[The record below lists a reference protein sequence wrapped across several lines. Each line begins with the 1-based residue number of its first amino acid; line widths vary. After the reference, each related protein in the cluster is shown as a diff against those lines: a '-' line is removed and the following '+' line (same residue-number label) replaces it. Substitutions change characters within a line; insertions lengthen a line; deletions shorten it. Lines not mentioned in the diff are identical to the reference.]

1 MKKGVLGIFVSMIA
15 CAVIAVSCLA
25 GNAVASDK
33 DGTIYF
39 LHKGLDYYAW
49 VAMQEQFV
57 KYAKDTGYKFEILNA
72 ENDAA
77 NQVNQ
82 FKTVLTQKP
91 KAIIVTA
98 IDSESLIS
106 CVEEANAAGVPV
118 GVFDTPITGGKIAI
132 TVDCDNVMAGKQSAE
147 LIVDA
152 LIAKNGSAKGKV
164 LNVYG
169 DQASQVMRERKEGFD
184 NVIKKYPEIEY
195 IEAPGYGDRLKSQ
208 DATANAIAKY
218 NYIDAVH
225 APCDN
230 AGYGLYEALL
240 STDNIKKVGEPGH
253 VIMVTIDGEP
263 LMLDRINEG
272 LIDASVNLD
281 WHAVGS
287 ICLEMM
293 DKYTFKGQDVPY
305 SDYSSD
311 AFTWKSTPVKKGSW
325 GGPWIS
331 LPTHKITK
339 ENAND
344 PKSAGRY
351 SANVLGIKY

>member
-1 MKKGVLGIFVSMIA
+1 MRKLVALL
-15 CAVIAVSCLA
+15 CAVV
-25 GNAVASDK
+25 VALSAATGSFAA
-33 DGTIYF
+33 DGKGDTIYF

-57 KYAKDTGYKFEILNA
+57 KYAKDNGYKYEILNA

-91 KAIIVTA
+91 KAIITTA
-98 IDSESLIS
+98 IDSESLIES
-106 CVEEANAAGVPV
+106 VKEANAMGIPV
-118 GVFDTPITGGKIAI
+118 GVFDTPVTGGDIVI
-132 TVDCDNVMAGKQSAE
+132 TVDCDNVMAGKQAAE
-147 LIVDA
+147 LIIEA
-152 LIAKNGSAKGKV
+152 IAEKNGEVKGKV
-164 LNVYG
+164 LNVFG
-169 DQASQVMRERKEGFD
+169 DQASQVMRERKQGFD
-184 NVIKKYPEIEY
+184 DVMRLYPNIEVIETV
-195 IEAPGYGDRLKSQ
+195 GYGDRLKSQ
-208 DATANAIAKY
+208 DATANAFARY
-218 NYIDAVH
+218 GYIDAVH

-230 AGYGLYEALL
+230 AGYGLYEAMLA
-240 STDNIKKVGEPGH
+240 SNNIKKVGESGH
-253 VIMVTIDGEP
+253 VVFVTIDGEP
-263 LMLDRINEG
+263 LMLDRINDG

-293 DKYTFKGQDVPY
+293 DKFTFQGKPIPKGDYT
-305 SDYSSD
+305 SDF
-311 AFTWKSTPVKKGSW
+311 FTWSSTPIKTGPW

-339 ENAND
+339 ANAND

-351 SANVLGIKY
+351 SANVLKISY

>member
-1 MKKGVLGIFVSMIA
+1 MLRKLVQ
-15 CAVIAVSCLA
+15 
-25 GNAVASDK
+25 AVAAVALCLSVASGAFAADNK
-33 DGTIYF
+33 GDTIYF

-57 KYAKDTGYKFEILNA
+57 KYAKDHGYKFEILNA

-77 NQVNQ
+77 KQVNQ
-82 FKTVLTQKP
+82 FKTVMTQNP
-91 KAIIVTA
+91 KAIITTA
-98 IDSESLIS
+98 IDSESLIA
-106 CVEEANAAGVPV
+106 CVQEANALGIPV
-118 GVFDTPITGGKIAI
+118 GVFDTPITGGDIVI
-132 TVDCDNVMAGKQSAE
+132 TVDCDNVMAGKQAAE
-147 LIVDA
+147 LIVEA
-152 LIAKNGSAKGKV
+152 LAVKNGSVKGSV

-184 NVIKKYPEIEY
+184 NVMKLYPDVKVL
-195 IEAPGYGDRLKSQ
+195 EAPGYGDRLKSQ

-218 NYIDAVH
+218 GYIDAVH

-230 AGYGLYEALL
+230 AGYGLWEALM
-240 STDNIKKVGEPGH
+240 STNNIKKVGEPGH
-253 VIMVTIDGEP
+253 IVFVTIDGEP
-263 LMLDRINEG
+263 LMQDRILEG
-272 LIDASVNLD
+272 FIDSTVNLD

-293 DKYTFKGQDVPY
+293 DKYTFKGQPIPKGDY
-305 SDYSSD
+305 KSDFFDWS
-311 AFTWKSTPVKKGSW
+311 STPIKTGPW

-339 ENAND
+339 DNANN

-351 SANVLGIKY
+351 SATVLGIKY